1 MFTTLRQATGW
12 AAQHRLWLVA
22 LLALLILPVIAV
34 PRTGAAT
41 AALAVDAEKAAIR
54 DVLDGYVRA
63 VATEDMDLYGQA
75 VAHDPAMVNF
85 GTGAE
90 ERIVGWAALQEMM
103 NAQNEA
109 LSNTSITQRDVTIN
123 VAPDGQFAWATSLW
137 DLSATVGE
145 DKIEVPIRCTW
156 VLQKGDYGWEIIH
169 FHKSV
174 GTTG

>member
-1 MFTTLRQATGW
+1 MRATF
-12 AAQHRLWLVA
+12 ASTFRWLTRHPLALAA
-22 LLALLILPVIAV
+22 LLGVFVLALATL
-34 PRTGAAT
+34 PRTAAAT
-41 AALAVDAEKAAIR
+41 TTVDAEKAAIQA
-54 DVLDGYVRA
+54 VLDGYVRA
-63 VATEDMDLYGQA
+63 VETEDMDLYAQA

-90 ERIVGWAALQEMM
+90 DRIVGWATLQDMM

-109 LSNTSITQRDVTIN
+109 LSDTKINQHDVTIT

-145 DKIEVPIRCTW
+145 DKLEVPIRCSW
-156 VLQKGDYGWEIIH
+156 VLQKGDYGWEIVH